1 MRRSSLLADRALVCD
16 LPGVG
21 NVRFSIVYADDD
33 ALVRDVVTQALVEE
47 GVDVHACE
55 GGAEALE
62 LCRQIE
68 PDAVLLDLNMPD
80 LDGLATA
87 RAIRRDPGLA
97 HLRLIALTGRGTWEL
112 RRKAIE
118 AGFDEFL
125 VKPVPV
131 ATLIKALRPAA

>member
-1 MRRSSLLADRALVCD
+1 LPIARSFATFA
-16 LPGVG
+16 GVG
-21 NVRFSIVYADDD
+21 SLRFSIVYADDD

-62 LCRQIE
+62 LCRQIG

-87 RAIRRDPGLA
+87 RAVRRDPKVA
-97 HLRLIALTGRGTWEL
+97 HLRLVALTGRGTWEL

>member
-1 MRRSSLLADRALVCD
+1 
-16 LPGVG
+16 
-21 NVRFSIVYADDD
+21 VYADDD
-33 ALVRDVVTQALVEE
+33 ALVRDVVTQALVDE

-55 GGAEALE
+55 GGAEAIE
-62 LCRQIE
+62 LCRQLD

-80 LDGLATA
+80 LDGLETA
-87 RAIRRDPGLA
+87 RALRADPSVA
-97 HLRLIALTGRGTWEL
+97 HVRLVALTGRGTWEL

-131 ATLIKALRPAA
+131 GTLITALRPVA

>member
-1 MRRSSLLADRALVCD
+1 MGTL
-16 LPGVG
+16 
-21 NVRFSIVYADDD
+21 RFSIVYADDD
-33 ALVRDVVTQALVEE
+33 DLVREVVTQALVEE
-47 GVDVHACE
+47 GIDVHSCE

-80 LDGLATA
+80 LDGLETA
-87 RAIRRDPGLA
+87 RAIRRDPKIT

-131 ATLIKALRPAA
+131 ATLIRALRPAA

>member
-1 MRRSSLLADRALVCD
+1 
-16 LPGVG
+16 VG
-21 NVRFSIVYADDD
+21 TLRFSIVYADDD
-33 ALVRDVVTQALVEE
+33 ALVRDVVTQTLVEE

-62 LCRQIE
+62 LCRQLD

-80 LDGLATA
+80 LDGLETA
-87 RAIRRDPGLA
+87 RAIRRDPKLT
-97 HLRLIALTGRGTWEL
+97 HLRLVALTGRGTWEL

-131 ATLIKALRPAA
+131 ATLITALRPAA

>member
-1 MRRSSLLADRALVCD
+1 
-16 LPGVG
+16 
-21 NVRFSIVYADDD
+21 VYADDD

-55 GGAEALE
+55 GGVEAIE

-87 RAIRRDPGLA
+87 RAVRRDPKLA
-97 HLRLIALTGRGTWEL
+97 HLRLVALTGRGTWEL